1 MVLCAGPLRT
11 PQLLMLSGIGPAGH
25 LRDLGVEVVWDLP
38 GVGANLHDHPSAPL
52 AWPVV
57 HGTTWPDDDT
67 PDNRQR
73 YADQRRG
80 PLASFGE
87 AGGFLRCGRNAPAPD
102 VELTPML
109 MDFTGETGPG
119 FTCLV
124 TLLRP
129 ESRGTLR
136 LRSTDPAARPVLDP
150 RYLDRE
156 ADHHLLVEGMRRA
169 LDLCAAPVLRAYL
182 GEPTTPSPVSD
193 DALSSHLRDNLIS
206 MDHPAGSCRAGTDG
220 DSVVDPTLKVHGVD
234 GLSVVDS
241 SVMPALPR
249 GNTHA
254 PSVMIGERG
263 ADLLLGDP

>member
-1 MVLCAGPLRT
+1 
-11 PQLLMLSGIGPAGH
+11 
-25 LRDLGVEVVWDLP
+25 
-38 GVGANLHDHPSAPL
+38 
-52 AWPVV
+52 
-57 HGTTWPDDDT
+57 
-67 PDNRQR
+67 
-73 YADQRRG
+73 
-80 PLASFGE
+80 
-87 AGGFLRCGRNAPAPD
+87 
-102 VELTPML
+102 ML